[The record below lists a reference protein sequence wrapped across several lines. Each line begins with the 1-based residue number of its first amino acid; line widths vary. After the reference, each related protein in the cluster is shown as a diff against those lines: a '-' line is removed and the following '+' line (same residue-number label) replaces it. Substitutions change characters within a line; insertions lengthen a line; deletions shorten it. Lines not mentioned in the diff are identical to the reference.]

1 MNMHLSTIYDPF
13 DSWQDD
19 CLEYKSNQSY
29 EIKFSR
35 IGSFLVYN
43 PSIVHMSPSKFLFA
57 GRLTWQ
63 ESPECAELQGAKEL
77 YYCMRAFPTKD
88 STVFGEFDE
97 NSCTATI
104 TKETLL
110 KDGLTSTALGYITGW
125 FHGSGWYDTKLLLPI
140 DITALRSIHTTSLN
154 SVIVATQRS
163 ERIRPEKIRKL
174 IHTIV
179 DGSIMLQM
187 MFIGARNRNTNTVT
201 FSRAIY
207 IDGFP
212 EDWATPFSIM

>member
-1 MNMHLSTIYDPF
+1 MHLSTIYDPF

-77 YYCMRAFPTKD
+77 YYCMRAFPTKH
-88 STVFGEFDE
+88 STIFGEFNE

-140 DITALRSIHTTSLN
+140 DTTALRSNQTSYLN
-154 SVIVATQRS
+154 SIIVATQRS
-163 ERIRPEKIRKL
+163 ERIRPGKFREL
-174 IHTIV
+174 IHTIIE
-179 DGSIMLQM
+179 GQIMFQM
-187 MFIGARNRNTNTVT
+187 MFIGARNRNTGTLT

-207 IDGFP
+207 IDGTP
-212 EDWATPFSIM
+212 EDWATPLSIM